1 MHVLHV
7 YKVDNTY
14 FVFSDQVRDDVVDK
28 SQKVAHVFLLFV
40 TLLWLHDDN
49 EDKYLNS
56 PRVLRPQ
63 SIYIYSNT
71 LYLTISDRE
80 TSHHITMPELRL
92 LALIALSQV
101 SRQSVSQ

>member
-1 MHVLHV
+1 MQVLNV

-14 FVFSDQVRDDVVDK
+14 FVCIFWSSKRDDVVDK

-49 EDKYLNS
+49 KDKYLKS

-63 SIYIYSNT
+63 TIYIYSNT
-71 LYLTISDRE
+71 L
-80 TSHHITMPELRL
+80 
-92 LALIALSQV
+92 
-101 SRQSVSQ
+101 